1 MNERQRP
8 GAGPDDIAIA
18 IPGLP
23 GTFDRQAFIARF
35 GPVFEHSPWVA
46 EQAWA
51 ARPFSGLRPLHQ
63 AMVEVVRT
71 SAPTIQL
78 ALLRQ
83 HPELWGSAARD
94 RPMTADS
101 VTEQGRAGLL
111 ALSSADAARIDALN
125 TAHQQKFG
133 FPFIIAVMQ
142 NCREMIFA
150 EFERRL
156 ALDAGSEFA
165 ACLEQVY
172 VITGLRIERM
182 RAEQGGPA

>member
-1 MNERQRP
+1 MNERKRP
-8 GAGPDDIAIA
+8 DAGPDDVAIA
-18 IPGLP
+18 IPCLP
-23 GTFDRQAFIARF
+23 GTFDRQAFIERF

-46 EQAWA
+46 ERTWA
-51 ARPFSGLRPLHQ
+51 ARPFAGLAQLHQ

-71 SAPTIQL
+71 SAPTVQL
-78 ALLRQ
+78 ALLRK
-83 HPELWGSAARD
+83 HPELWGPAARD
-94 RPMTADS
+94 RRMTAES

-111 ALSSADAARIDALN
+111 ALSAAEAARLDALN
-125 TAHQQKFG
+125 AAHQQKFG
-133 FPFIIAVMQ
+133 FPFIIAAMQ
-142 NCREMIFA
+142 NSRERIFA

-156 ALDAGSEFA
+156 ALDAGSELA